1 MYMWIRPK
9 AGRVA
14 STDQHC
20 LEQRSIPPHV
30 VLFLIY
36 NVLYFVPL
44 IVSFLLGPEEAG
56 VGDVLNISSKIIGEV
71 CVIYGLGICAFLV
84 GTYWRRLL
92 GSCIGK
98 KTYAL
103 IDLRRP
109 HFDALSKL
117 SVMLFCA
124 IFCVSKILIIPTG
137 VYSNYG
143 VGDEFM
149 SGSAWSFS
157 IICSELL
164 IVLSI
169 VALFS
174 EDRHNV
180 RWFIFLSLLNGINL
194 LHGTR
199 FFFIIG
205 CFVGIV
211 YAYTRRLIKFRNI
224 VTVGLPAAFL
234 VLVLS
239 YLVFLYRSHG
249 SSDSQGSTVVAVLSP
264 IIFESVFSQISLIN
278 TLTMSGIITLTGHVL
293 DFVSALI
300 TIDIPRFLIP
310 DKDTLF
316 RPSIDL
322 ISLSPLG
329 AFNGYAYG
337 LITFG
342 IFFPLYYL
350 LWGAVADWLYK
361 MSRQSS
367 IWTIIYVYFTAGYM
381 FRIMRDGY
389 VIPLKLLSNVLEFIV
404 VAILL
409 ARLLGTLQIR
419 KSQSHQTNNMR
430 RLE

>member
-1 MYMWIRPK
+1 MYLWTKPK
-9 AGRVA
+9 AGQAALSGHHR
-14 STDQHC
+14 
-20 LEQRSIPPHV
+20 LEQRSVPPHV

-44 IVSFLLGPEEAG
+44 IVSFLLGSREVG
-56 VGDVLNISSKIIGEV
+56 VGDVLSIPSKIIGEV
-71 CVIYGLGICAFLV
+71 CVIYSLGICAFLM

-92 GSCIGK
+92 GLCIGK
-98 KTYAL
+98 KSYAL
-103 IDLRRP
+103 VDSRRV
-109 HFDALSKL
+109 HFNVINKF
-117 SVMLFCA
+117 SVLLFCA

-143 VGDEFM
+143 IGDEFM

-164 IVLSI
+164 VVLSI

-211 YAYTRRLIKFRNI
+211 YAYTRRLIKLRNI

-239 YLVFLYRSHG
+239 YLVFLYRSHS
-249 SSDSQGSTVVAVLSP
+249 SSDSQGSTIVAVFSP

-278 TLTMSGIITLTGHVL
+278 TLTMSGIFSITGHVL
-293 DFVSALI
+293 DFISALI
-300 TIDIPRFLIP
+300 TINAPRLLIP

-316 RPSIDL
+316 HPSVDL
-322 ISLSPLG
+322 LSLSPLG

-342 IFFPLYYL
+342 VFFPLYYL

-361 MSRQSS
+361 MSRHSS
-367 IWTIIYVYFTAGYM
+367 IWTIIYVYFTAGFL

-389 VIPLKLLSNVLEFIV
+389 VIPIKLLSNVLEFIV
-404 VAILL
+404 VAVLF
-409 ARLLGTLQIR
+409 ARLLDTLRIR
-419 KSQSHQTNNMR
+419 KSQSHQG
-430 RLE
+430 